1 MDYVE
6 NQERVA
12 EKLNQFRESNIEQF
26 GSSTVPTPALKDVYK
41 QCAGM
46 ESSEQLMAGEQQN
59 KIERR

>member
-1 MDYVE
+1 MDYLK

-41 QCAGM
+41 QCAAGI
-46 ESSEQLMAGEQQN
+46 ESSEQAMAA
-59 KIERR
+59 